1 MASRRTS
8 KALHEFTKNFNSK
21 YGPLPPLAINY
32 ILLKQEIES
41 ADSERR
47 RMADLDSRIYGE
59 WTAPVKSKNLTQ
71 NKTKL
76 IQLETQ
82 LKTQRHIYRSI
93 EHMDEVLYLLFPDCY
108 AERPKSP
115 IIAAEPAPVIEAP
128 VAAPPPKPSN
138 DAWDMY

>member
-8 KALHEFTKNFNSK
+8 NALHNVTKNFNSK

-32 ILLKQEIES
+32 LLLKHEIES

-47 RMADLDSRIYGE
+47 RTADLDSRIYGE
-59 WTAPVKSKNLTQ
+59 WTAPVKSKHLTQ
-71 NKTKL
+71 NKSKL
-76 IQLETQ
+76 TQLEIQ
-82 LKTQRHIYRSI
+82 LKTQRHIYRSE

-108 AERPKSP
+108 AERPKEVP
-115 IIAAEPAPVIEAP
+115 VAAEAAPVIEAP
-128 VAAPPPKPSN
+128 VYVPPPKPSN